1 MGLIESAITIG
12 DLREAYRVPIH
23 SRLSKCVGAL
33 DTLREEV
40 GVEVERPRSSVAP
53 ALPPSAP
60 VLSLNM
66 TEGPNPKR
74 KQLEDG
80 SGIVEPVIASVSQ
93 CPKRSLDI
101 MCDTQRRV
109 APPSSLRCIR
119 CGTLPMWG
127 GAACQ
132 GWIKEAGAPC
142 CAFNGQGGQEQLRY
156 YRSQYYWKCPRE
168 TCAFIIPRSGVPVS
182 DQINRVLTHEQNC
195 IHPHVV
201 RTYLPV

>member
-23 SRLSKCVGAL
+23 SRLSKCVSAL
-33 DTLREEV
+33 DTLQEEV
-40 GVEVERPRSSVAP
+40 GAVVERPRSSVAP
-53 ALPPSAP
+53 ALLPSAP
-60 VLSLNM
+60 VLSSSM
-66 TEGPNPKR
+66 RDGPNSKR
-74 KQLEDG
+74 KQQEDG
-80 SGIVEPVIASVSQ
+80 SVTVAPVIATVSH
-93 CPKRSLDI
+93 CSKRSLNTT
-101 MCDTQRRV
+101 CDTQRRA
-109 APPSSLRCIR
+109 APLSSLRCIR

-142 CAFNGQGGQEQLRY
+142 CAFDGQGGQEQLRY